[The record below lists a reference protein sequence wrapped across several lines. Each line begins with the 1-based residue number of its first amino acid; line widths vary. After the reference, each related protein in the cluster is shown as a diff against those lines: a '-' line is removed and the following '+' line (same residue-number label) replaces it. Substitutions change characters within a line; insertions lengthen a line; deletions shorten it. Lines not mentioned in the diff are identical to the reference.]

1 MADTMYPEGTFLRK
15 LANDLEHNGMFPRQ
29 VVDVMAAFFAGEEHS
44 GMAGRWLE
52 DPDSYPE
59 IIYHLQWRILCTY
72 ALKYIDEHAPK
83 AWFRPVFL
91 PPDEQ
96 EAWLKENGAKSY

>member
-1 MADTMYPEGTFLRK
+1 MLS
-15 LANDLEHNGMFPRQ
+15 NQ
-29 VVDVMAAFFAGEEHS
+29 VEDVMTNFIKGEEDS
-44 GMAGRWLE
+44 SMASRWLE
-52 DPDSYPE
+52 DPESYPE
-59 IIYHLQWRILCTY
+59 ILYHLQWRILCTY

-96 EAWLKENGAKSY
+96 EAWLKENGAR